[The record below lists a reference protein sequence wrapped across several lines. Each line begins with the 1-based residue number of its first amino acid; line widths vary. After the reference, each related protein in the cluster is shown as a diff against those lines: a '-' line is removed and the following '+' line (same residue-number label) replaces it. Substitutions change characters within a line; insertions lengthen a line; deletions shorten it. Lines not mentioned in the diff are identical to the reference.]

1 MKHWDGL
8 DALSYG
14 AAAAVHYLGPDGFA
28 VHPGDRIGIEPPG
41 CVKERNIQRLD
52 MPQEVADWLDR
63 FVPWAQREI
72 AKAGNVPEKLLWGE
86 VEPPR
91 CDAGNIWRWPGFDA
105 LELKNPEIQILG
117 KDGGKMLNVKGID
130 EKKLLAALHNAAR
143 KDTEESVGAVYDM
156 DVTPERAGVILYGL
170 NGGNPEKRVYIK
182 KMHGRY
188 IYMEFWRGMTQIDCT
203 RYDAHNG
210 QGKAAEVVAALR
222 KEIADKKNAERKAER
237 AKRHRLAAYWM
248 DGESHAQFVCSGGNA
263 GEYVRVGAQLLASVI
278 RELPEKMRGDA
289 VSDAMTIVLQ
299 EIKERGENDD

>member
-1 MKHWDGL
+1 MKETTR
-8 DALSYG
+8 Y
-14 AAAAVHYLGPDGFA
+14 VGPDGEA
-28 VHPGDRIGIEPPG
+28 LHPGDRIGLEPPG
-41 CVKERNIQRLD
+41 CLKRDDGLD
-52 MPQEVADWLDR
+52 AWLTALR
-63 FVPWAQREI
+63 HEMARACEL
-72 AKAGNVPEKLLWGE
+72 PEKVMNGDDLPNDL
-86 VEPPR
+86 PP
-91 CDAGNIWRWPGFDA
+91 DGGGLGPWHWLGFDA
-105 LELKNPEIQILG
+105 LKIKNPEVMILG
-117 KDGGKMLNVKGID
+117 KDSGKMLNVKGID

-143 KDTEESVGAVYDM
+143 KDTEETVGAVYDN
-156 DVTPERAGVILYGL
+156 DVSPERAGVILYGL

-188 IYMEFWRGMTQIDCT
+188 IYMEFWRGMTEIDCT

-222 KEIADKKNAERKAER
+222 REIAAKKNAERKAER

-278 RELPEKMRGDA
+278 RQLPEKMRANA

-299 EIKERGENDD
+299 ETKGNGEADD

>member
-1 MKHWDGL
+1 MKET
-8 DALSYG
+8 ACY
-14 AAAAVHYLGPDGFA
+14 VGPDGEA
-28 VHPGDRIGIEPPG
+28 LHPGDRIGLEPPG
-41 CVKERNIQRLD
+41 CLKRDDRLD
-52 MPQEVADWLDR
+52 AWLTALR
-63 FVPWAQREI
+63 HEMARACEL
-72 AKAGNVPEKLLWGE
+72 PEKVMFGDDLPDDL
-86 VEPPR
+86 PP
-91 CDAGNIWRWPGFDA
+91 DGGGLGPWRWLGLDA
-105 LELKNPEIQILG
+105 LKIKNPEVMILG

-143 KDTEESVGAVYDM
+143 KDTEETVGAVYDN
-156 DVTPERAGVILYGL
+156 DVSPERAGVILYGL

-188 IYMEFWRGMTQIDCT
+188 IYMEFWRGMTKIDCT

-222 KEIADKKNAERKAER
+222 REIAAKKNAERKAER

-278 RELPEKMRGDA
+278 RKLPEKMRANA

-299 EIKERGENDD
+299 ETKENGEADD

>member
-1 MKHWDGL
+1 MKETER
-8 DALSYG
+8 Y
-14 AAAAVHYLGPDGFA
+14 VGPDGEA
-28 VHPGDRIGIEPPG
+28 LHPGDRIGLEPPG
-41 CVKERNIQRLD
+41 CLKRDDRLD
-52 MPQEVADWLDR
+52 AWLTALR
-63 FVPWAQREI
+63 HEI
-72 AKAGNVPEKLLWGE
+72 ARACELPEKVMHGDDLPDDL
-86 VEPPR
+86 PP
-91 CDAGNIWRWPGFDA
+91 DGGGLGPLHWLGLDA
-105 LELKNPEIQILG
+105 LKIKNPEVQILG

-143 KDTEESVGAVYDM
+143 KDTEESVGAVYDN

-170 NGGNPEKRVYIK
+170 NGGNPEKKVYIK

-188 IYMEFWRGMTQIDCT
+188 IYMEFWRGMTKIDCT

-222 KEIADKKNAERKAER
+222 KEIAAKKNAERKAER
-237 AKRHRLAAYWM
+237 AKRHRLAAYWV

-278 RELPEKMRGDA
+278 RKLPEKMRANA

-299 EIKERGENDD
+299 ETKENGEADD

>member
-1 MKHWDGL
+1 MKETTR
-8 DALSYG
+8 Y
-14 AAAAVHYLGPDGFA
+14 VGPDGEA
-28 VHPGDRIGIEPPG
+28 LHPGDRIGLEPPG
-41 CVKERNIQRLD
+41 CLKRDDGLD
-52 MPQEVADWLDR
+52 AWLTALR
-63 FVPWAQREI
+63 HEMARACEL
-72 AKAGNVPEKLLWGE
+72 PEKVMFGDDLPDDL
-86 VEPPR
+86 PP
-91 CDAGNIWRWPGFDA
+91 DGGGLGPWRWLGLDA
-105 LELKNPEIQILG
+105 LKIKNPEVQILG

-143 KDTEESVGAVYDM
+143 KDTEETVGAVYDN
-156 DVTPERAGVILYGL
+156 DVSPERAGVILYGL

-222 KEIADKKNAERKAER
+222 REIAAKKNAERKAER

-278 RELPEKMRGDA
+278 RKLPEKMRANA

-299 EIKERGENDD
+299 ETKENGEADD